1 MLFIDPLSIATQGK
15 VSTLG
20 FFIDPLALVT
30 LGKLGDSGLQVFL
43 YKLCLYNFAIS
54 KKPRISISCLKNPQS
69 EFFLNIHP
77 ESFFTLKR
85 TSLCKD
91 PKITIEVNIC

>member
-1 MLFIDPLSIATQGK
+1 MLFTDPLSLATQGK
-15 VSTLG
+15 VSTQG
-20 FFIDPLALVT
+20 YFISPLALVT
-30 LGKLGDSGLQVFL
+30 IGKLDDRVL

-77 ESFFTLKR
+77 ESFFTLKK

-91 PKITIEVNIC
+91 PKITIEVNTC